1 MEPITI
7 LIADD
12 HKLIR
17 ETWKL
22 ILNTDK
28 RFRVIAECGNGEEAV
43 ALSGQLQPRIV
54 LLDINMAPLSGIE
67 ATPQVLKKSPSSR
80 VIGLSSFSQPGYAK
94 KMFQM
99 GATGY
104 VTKNSSHEEMVEAI
118 LEVSNNKKYVCKEV
132 KDILSEQLSGVE
144 KDGQPD
150 INLLTSREMEVVRYL
165 KQGFSS
171 KEIAGELFVSV
182 KTVEAHRNNIL
193 KKLKL
198 KNTAALVNFISTAT
212 FEF

>member
-22 ILNTDK
+22 ILNSDR
-28 RFRVIAECGNGEEAV
+28 RFHVIAECSNGEEAV
-43 ALSGQLQPRIV
+43 ELAGQLKPEIV
-54 LLDINMAPLSGIE
+54 LLDINMTPLSGIE
-67 ATPQVLKKSPSSR
+67 ATPLVLKKSPSSR

-99 GATGY
+99 GAMGY

-118 LEVSNNKKYVCKEV
+118 LEVHNNKKYVCREV
-132 KDILSEQLSGVE
+132 KDILSEQLSGMDNE
-144 KDGQPD
+144 GQPD
-150 INLLTSREMEVVRYL
+150 INMLTSREMEIVRYL
-165 KQGFSS
+165 KKGYSS
-171 KEIAGELFVSV
+171 KEIAAELFVSV

-198 KNTAALVNFISTAT
+198 KNTAALVNFISTTT
-212 FEF
+212 FDF